1 MMSESN
7 LILLLQL
14 IKDNADAGSLIER
27 GLRYQQIG
35 ELINRALKENFI
47 EHGKKDL
54 ALTEK
59 GIEKIR
65 HGRPDG
71 GFISPEQQSRIK
83 SISINKIFLPKDKNS
98 IFEIRE
104 AD

>member
-1 MMSESN
+1 MMSESS

-14 IKDNADAGSLIER
+14 IKNNAGAGPLIER
-27 GLRYQQIG
+27 GLRYQQIS
-35 ELINRALKENFI
+35 ELINRALKEDFI
-47 EHGKKDL
+47 EHKEKSMV
-54 ALTEK
+54 LTKK

-71 GFISPEQQSRIK
+71 GFISPKEQSRIK
-83 SISINKIFLPKDKNS
+83 SISVNEIFLPKKKNS
-98 IFEIRE
+98 FFEKWE